1 MIIKNQLRS
10 EQLIPGENYIIAID
24 WNYTNDFRND
34 QEYLVYGK
42 FLRLEYIR
50 GRTHS
55 YDSGLQV
62 LLSPSRINTIFR
74 IDGQCCKIS
83 SVNKFYKIQKPLE
96 VDILKECLL
105 RTLPFDNYIR
115 KKIRD
120 ML

>member
-1 MIIKNQLRS
+1 MVIRNQLS
-10 EQLIPGENYIIAID
+10 SQQLKPGENYIIAID
-24 WNYTNDFRND
+24 WNHTNDFRND
-34 QEYLVYGK
+34 QEYLVYGT

-55 YDSGLQV
+55 YDSGLQL
-62 LLSPSRINTIFR
+62 LLSPSRINAIFR
-74 IDGQCCKIS
+74 IDGQRCRIS
-83 SVNKFYKIQKPLE
+83 SVNKFYKIQKPFE
-96 VDILKECLL
+96 SEILNECLL